1 MLEGPVMTPMEI
13 DQERQHL
20 TERQRR
26 WARALPLTCV
36 QQAVGINRL
45 KSLAEIIN
53 IAEDSNQLVH
63 RGSQEMRGGFVVEL
77 TQHTGASCFFKIYAY
92 PELTL

>member
-1 MLEGPVMTPMEI
+1 MDI

-26 WARALPLTCV
+26 WAHALPLTCV
-36 QQAVGINRL
+36 QQAVGIHWL
-45 KSLAEIIN
+45 KGLAAIIH

-63 RGSQEMRGGFVVEL
+63 RGSQEMRGGFMVES
-77 TQHTGASCFFKIYAY
+77 TPHTGASCFFKIYAY
-92 PELTL
+92 PELTLE